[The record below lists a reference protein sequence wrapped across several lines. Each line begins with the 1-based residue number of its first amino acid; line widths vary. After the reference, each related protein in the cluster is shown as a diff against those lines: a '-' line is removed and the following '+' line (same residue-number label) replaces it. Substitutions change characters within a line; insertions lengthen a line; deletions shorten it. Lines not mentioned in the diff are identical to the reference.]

1 VARKAFS
8 VNTDDLVREHQSGR
22 PVDEI
27 ARQFGIG
34 KVSVYRRLHQA
45 GVTLLNPRPRL
56 AVPIAELLSRYHAGE
71 SEKALATAF
80 GVSRPAIRKR
90 LLEAGITPRDG
101 SAAMLLR
108 MASTTAEQRASL
120 SAAAHAAVRGKR
132 QSDAH
137 RFAIAATR
145 QRLQHG
151 TSPAELKLAA
161 MLAARGI
168 ATIPQQ
174 AIGPYNCDLGAGP
187 VAVEVFGGGWHWSG
201 HHVLRA
207 PERFRYILDAG
218 WHILAVKIDSKRS
231 PLTDATAD
239 HVAAYIEAA
248 RRDPARRREYRVI
261 GSAGETL
268 AAGSADDDDLTLITT
283 LRSRSN
289 PAR

>member
-1 VARKAFS
+1 MALKTLS
-8 VNTDDLVREHQSGR
+8 LDTDDLVRQYRSGR

-56 AVPIAELLSRYHAGE
+56 AVPIAELLSRYRAGE
-71 SEKALATAF
+71 SENALATAF

-108 MASTTAEQRASL
+108 MAGTTAEQRASL
-120 SAAAHAAVRGKR
+120 STAAHDAVRGKR

-137 RFAIAATR
+137 RCAIATTR
-145 QRLQHG
+145 QRLQSG
-151 TSPAELKLAA
+151 TSPGEMALAE

-168 ATIPQQ
+168 STVPQQ
-174 AIGPYNCDLGAGP
+174 AIGPYNCDLGAAP

-201 HHVLRA
+201 RHILRA
-207 PERFRYILDAG
+207 PERFRYILNAG
-218 WHILAVKIDSKRS
+218 WNILAVKIDSKRS
-231 PLTDATAD
+231 PLTDTTAD
-239 HVAAYIEAA
+239 HITAYIETA
-248 RRDPARRREYRVI
+248 RRYPARYREYRVI
-261 GSAGETL
+261 GSAGELL
-268 AAGSADDDDLTLITT
+268 AACTANDDDQTLIAT
-283 LRSRSN
+283 LRRRSN
-289 PAR
+289 TGR